1 MNPRLILAVLLVGGA
16 AATVPLRASADHDD
30 RITIG
35 ARLDFTSQTH
45 ADGTFAVCCS
55 ITDAGSASADITS
68 YQPRGSR
75 ATFTATNR
83 SAGANG
89 TFTIELEGATGPLG
103 SPVHV
108 ARARWRVVAG
118 TGAYSHLRAHGS
130 LTAVTNQQ
138 TGALT
143 SIDVGEV
150 GGGSS

>member
-1 MNPRLILAVLLVGGA
+1 MKTRLILAAALAAGA
-16 AATVPLRASADHDD
+16 VTAVPLAASADHDD

-75 ATFTATNR
+75 ANFTATNR
-83 SAGANG
+83 FVGANG
-89 TFTIELEGATGPLG
+89 TFVIALEGATGPLG

-108 ARARWRVVAG
+108 AQARWRVISG
-118 TGAYSHLRAHGS
+118 TGAYEHLRAHGRLS
-130 LTAVTNQQ
+130 AVTNQQ

-143 SIDVGEV
+143 AIDVGEIA
-150 GGGSS
+150 GGS